1 MEASD
6 VDGYDWNWAEKY
18 RDEVVE
24 ELTEAYISS
33 FMLSLEADVEVKAT
47 ISRDNM
53 QRIAA
58 QWAVLE
64 AEEQLLNYSA
74 LTRTGV
80 MKVISDYNREGSS
93 LDQITSLIRDD
104 FLFSA
109 KRAEVIAR
117 TETARALGQGQKGA
131 AVAQGRD
138 EKRWVTAGD
147 SLVAPECSMN
157 ETDGWIPTA
166 DPFSSGVDTIPNHP
180 NCRCHVRY
188 RTKALHD
195 ITASFRCDNCNRL
208 LGKNVH
214 AGTRIVWRS
223 CKVERIAGGLYV

>member
-1 MEASD
+1 MEPSD
-6 VDGYDWNWAEKY
+6 VDGYDWNWTEKY

-24 ELTEAYISS
+24 ELTDAYIVS
-33 FMLSLEADVEVKAT
+33 FMSSLEPDVEVKAT

-58 QWAVLE
+58 QWAILE

-80 MKVISDYNREGSS
+80 MEVISDSVKAGRSVQDTTG
-93 LDQITSLIRDD
+93 LIRDN

-109 KRAEVIAR
+109 KRARVIAR

-131 AVAQGRD
+131 AIAQGRD

-147 SLVAPECSMN
+147 SLVAPACRMN
-157 ETDGWIPTA
+157 EADGWIPVA
-166 DPFSSGVDTIPNHP
+166 DPFSSGLDTIPNHP

-188 RTKALHD
+188 RTQELHD

-208 LGKNVH
+208 LGKDVH
-214 AGTRIVWRS
+214 AGTRIVCRS
-223 CKVERIAGGLYV
+223 CKVERIAGGV